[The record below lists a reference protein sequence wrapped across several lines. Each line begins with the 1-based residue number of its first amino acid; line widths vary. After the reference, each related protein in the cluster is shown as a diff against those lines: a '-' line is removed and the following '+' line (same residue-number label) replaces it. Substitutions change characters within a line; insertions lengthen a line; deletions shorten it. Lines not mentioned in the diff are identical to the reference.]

1 MFGNTQF
8 TTTVGAAP
16 DVRAS
21 MAAGDREQA
30 TARLVM
36 FARECANAGLPLLLI
51 EPGSKRPVDMRT
63 DNERKKDTDAAAPGA
78 KTGGVHLATTDKRR
92 LKSYITRALADPDA
106 KRAKGTPA
114 PLGGVPNFAVRLA
127 GSGYVVADADTP
139 AEVAALE
146 QYLRTTTGSVPAPTV
161 LTPGTLDGAHSG
173 GGHWWFKLPEGM
185 AVGDSDMLPAVIK
198 IDVDGHDAGFSLYT
212 GNAYVLIPPSVRD
225 AGAYTMV
232 NADTPAPPD
241 LIDRLNDHLVKA
253 QDLRE
258 RRQQQQERAASGE
271 LGTLDE
277 QVNDWSAAT
286 PWETVLGDHGWTDTG
301 TVDSCGCD
309 VWTAPGT
316 HASHKS
322 ATAHGSMCTNE
333 RYDAL
338 NPPLHIWTD
347 NPGAEL
353 EAEIARVGSKTLSKL
368 TVWCALEHGGDMAAA
383 LTAAG
388 IEHDPAGHTLDA
400 RGNATELG
408 AETAGVSLDA
418 GKSVAGVPDKPA
430 DLPNE
435 HDVPVHAE
443 HVAAHR
449 SKVQA
454 PRPPLDLDVTTYTP
468 DGREMWEFWGTKR
481 PVTREDADAARLAL
495 PPWGTLG
502 EYNDRPAPEFL
513 LEGLLEAEGLLSV
526 IGDSGVG
533 KSAVV
538 LDMAAHIAAGK
549 TWHGRRVKQC
559 PVVYVAGEG
568 VSGATQRLQAWKRAH
583 ECTTIDDQIYIVEE
597 PIQISGSN
605 DQWAYFCEQT
615 VCAQAGLVIF
625 DTFARMSTG
634 MEENSAT
641 DMGVGVTVFNRVQR
655 TTGAAVLLVHHTARG
670 ASHARG
676 SSALRGA
683 IDSELLI
690 TEVMA
695 DGRPFAVDMDDN
707 PVDSAGD
714 RLPGRPLTVKSVKQ
728 KNAADGEH
736 EYLCLTSYDDS
747 MLVTDL
753 TGNAVTPKFNQVSP
767 VSVTALSEESTT
779 DTAHRVADYVGKY
792 TSGEL
797 MPTLSDIARGVTPD
811 RARMDKARAWRD
823 HVGLSVDTA
832 LNLRILYKMGDRYTT
847 QPPLD

>member
-8 TTTVGAAP
+8 TTVVGAAP
-16 DVRAS
+16 HVHGYD
-21 MAAGDREQA
+21 DRQQA
-30 TARLVM
+30 TDHLVA

-63 DNERKKDTDAAAPGA
+63 DNEKRKDAAAAEPGA

-92 LKSYITRALADPDA
+92 LKSYITRALADVDD

-114 PLGGVPNFAVRLA
+114 PLGGVPNFAIRLA

-139 AEVAALE
+139 AEVDALRE
-146 QYLRTTTGSVPAPTV
+146 YMTRATGSCPSPTV
-161 LTPGTLDGAHSG
+161 LTPGTVDGAHSG
-173 GGHWWFKLPEGM
+173 GGHWWFKLPEGV
-185 AVGDSDMLPAVIK
+185 AVGDSEDLPAVIK
-198 IDVDGHDAGFSLYT
+198 MDVDGHGAGFSLYT

-225 AGAYTMV
+225 AGEYVMV
-232 NADTPAPPD
+232 NADSPAPPD
-241 LIDRLNDHLVKA
+241 MLDRLNASLVKV
-253 QDLRE
+253 QELKQRRE
-258 RRQQQQERAASGE
+258 QQQERAAAGE

-277 QVNDWSAAT
+277 QIIQWSAAT
-286 PWETVLGDHGWTDTG
+286 PWDDVLGAHGWTDTG

-316 HASHKS
+316 HASMKS
-322 ATAHGSMCTNE
+322 ATAHGSGCTNE

-338 NPPLHIWTD
+338 NPPLHVWTD
-347 NPGAEL
+347 NPGAEI
-353 EAEIARVGSKTLSKL
+353 ESEIARVGSKTLSKL
-368 TVWCALEHGGDMAAA
+368 TVWAALEHDGDMGAA

-388 IEHDPAGHTLDA
+388 IEQDPTGHTLDA
-400 RGNATELG
+400 QGNATELG

-418 GKSVAGVPDKPA
+418 GKSVAGVGNRQQS
-430 DLPNE
+430 LPSDHE
-435 HDVPVHAE
+435 VPVHAE
-443 HVAAHR
+443 HITAAQ
-449 SKVQA
+449 SKIQP
-454 PRPPLDLDVTTYTP
+454 PRPPLDLDLTTYTP
-468 DGREMWEFWGTKR
+468 DGREMWEFWGVKR
-481 PVTREDADAARLAL
+481 PTTREDADAARMAL

-513 LEGLLEAEGLLSV
+513 LEGLLEAQGLLSV

-568 VSGATQRLQAWKRAH
+568 VAGATERLKAWKRAH
-583 ECTTIDDQIYIVEE
+583 DCDVIDNQMFIVEE
-597 PIQISGSN
+597 PIQISGDN
-605 DQWAYFCEQT
+605 AEWAYFCEQT
-615 VCAQAGLVIF
+615 VRAQAGLVIF

-670 ASHARG
+670 ASHGRG

-695 DGRPFAVDMDDN
+695 DGRPFAVDRDDN

-714 RLPGRPLTVKSVKQ
+714 KLPGRPLTVKSVKQ
-728 KNAADGEH
+728 KNGPDGEH
-736 EYLCLTSYDDS
+736 EYLCLTQYEDS
-747 MLVTDL
+747 LLVTDL
-753 TGNAVTPKFNQVSP
+753 TGAAVTPQFNQISP
-767 VSVTALSEESTT
+767 VSVTSMSEESTT
-779 DTAHRVADYVGKY
+779 DTAHRVADYVGRY

-823 HVGLSVDTA
+823 HVGLSVDSA
-832 LNLRILYKMGDRYTT
+832 LNLRLIYKVGDRYTT